1 MFKGSVLDQSLG
13 LVRFIDK
20 WKEKKRK
27 KKEKERRVREG
38 VGGKMLEGFISEPK
52 ICIELTCIT

>member
-1 MFKGSVLDQSLG
+1 MKG
-13 LVRFIDK
+13 
-20 WKEKKRK
+20 K